1 MAIDAEKMQISCR
14 KEKEQA
20 LKVVKLLSAV
30 ESWSL
35 SHDKT
40 PLPDYLQYDLEQ
52 IISHYSGIILVE
64 HPEDITFREYEG

>member
-1 MAIDAEKMQISCR
+1 MANTDAEKTQIRCR

-52 IISHYSGIILVE
+52 VVNHCSEIILGGS
-64 HPEDITFREYEG
+64 DGN